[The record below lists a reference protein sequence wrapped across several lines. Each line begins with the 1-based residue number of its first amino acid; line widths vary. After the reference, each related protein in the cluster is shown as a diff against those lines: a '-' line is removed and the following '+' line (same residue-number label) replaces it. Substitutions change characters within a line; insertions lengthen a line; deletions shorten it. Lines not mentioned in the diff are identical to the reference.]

1 MRDLP
6 KFAILINSVG
16 FKGMKVI
23 CLEPPYIL
31 ANLYHARAKE
41 IEEVSSFMDDFV
53 QKRFPMSK
61 VDGYTIFLRVYS
73 SLEPCNDPEY
83 QQQILDEMADFI
95 LAERINSNLGQFRKY
110 CESDK
115 WYKPNDSVPQVK
127 TVKLRE
133 RRERIKKD

>member
-23 CLEPPYIL
+23 CLEQPYII
-31 ANLYHARAKE
+31 ANLYEAKANDLQ
-41 IEEVSSFMDDFV
+41 EVECFMEDLA

-61 VDGYTIFLRVYS
+61 VKGYTIFLRVYS
-73 SLEPCNDPEY
+73 SLEPCSDKEY
-83 QQQILDEMADFI
+83 QQQVLDEMADFV
-95 LAERINSNLGQFRKY
+95 LTERVQKKLGQFRKY
-110 CESDK
+110 CESEK
-115 WYKPNDSVPQVK
+115 WYKPNDSVPQAK

-133 RRERIKKD
+133 RRERIKRD